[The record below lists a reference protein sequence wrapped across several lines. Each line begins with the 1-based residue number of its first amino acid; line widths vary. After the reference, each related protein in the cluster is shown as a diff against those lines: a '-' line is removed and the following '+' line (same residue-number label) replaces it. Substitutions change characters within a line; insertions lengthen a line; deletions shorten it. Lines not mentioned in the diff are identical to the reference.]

1 MLTRPGT
8 LGRVRKAL
16 DLVTGPLGLAETPP
30 PPPPHALYL
39 WAALHLELF
48 PFSFYPLLKRVS
60 GSPGSHSTVRCQGA
74 GTQLHIGVM
83 YVASSGCIDPS
94 G

>member
-8 LGRVRKAL
+8 IGRARKAWY
-16 DLVTGPLGLAETPP
+16 LVTGPLGLAEHPP
-30 PPPPHALYL
+30 PYL
-39 WAALHLELF
+39 WAAPHLELF
-48 PFSFYPLLKRVS
+48 PFCFYPLKKRVS